1 MPLIHFVRL
10 TAHIVAGASDWP
22 ITDAGITFLFD
33 RRVRCLSETL
43 HPIPDL
49 NGYAHNDMNTH
60 SLGWKGCVL
69 AYHLISSY
77 ITHNDGEYAKDYNRT
92 FARYLR
98 DLVADKTLAAKRAAR
113 VAETMICSPSV
124 CPVGT
129 TQSELAQDT
138 AHPTANKAEFM
149 KCMREV
155 PQSLSISSPSRRLLS
170 EAHERAGQVLSGT
183 VAGLRAQMRA
193 KQRFSWEAESPHL
206 REVRSQ
212 RKLLASERRAKE
224 SEKEEERRE
233 IRDHEPHVAGTEA
246 RSCRR
251 SAHGEGTRTRCS
263 TPKENVE
270 SERTRSQ
277 RRGPWDDVVKAANMV
292 AEIVTCFDKNNPA
305 EVGSCFFTFVGEG
318 IRALGQ
324 QTAQGIRYAFDRAK
338 AYIDGRAL
346 AMLESYRRQV
356 LNILRDI
363 ITTVVGAFGISQS
376 QAEKARCEICNNKG
390 ILAISLGDFSL
401 SSCSIF
407 MEEAKKCPDG
417 TQVFAKLFSPEFI
430 SKVVN
435 AVLDVIALIPALLT
449 SVLKFMSQ
457 VLNSSLLGPL
467 VQLSGDLAFVV
478 QFFITSDHLME
489 TFSDLVQVFD
499 DFEKNLKSGFGNK
512 GASFNRAPYAEQTA
526 QNMTGEQL
534 PGCTSGRDAD
544 GKPVGKAAVGK
555 NDCSSTNA
563 LECGCDVPPPPC
575 TPSPDG
581 RGVSGA
587 GCPFVAVDNGGAGK
601 QATGCPADGLTP
613 RVTNADTGDFVTA
626 TANMTSSKKAQCT
639 RRIRIPLSK
648 NQSRVNAIADAMGLP
663 AVPKPFGKTN
673 GTQSNGRRLLRADG
687 VWRRTFPSSAQRSGA
702 FAAWGELSRDWAQVQ
717 AGGQRILQGAG
728 RLSGVRWAR
737 RVAARTLLAADDDPD
752 GCRASDDDP
761 FRCCNAQTYK
771 SPYECCRGL
780 TLCLTP
786 LTSDRA
792 QNLNWT
798 KAQEWMRGDWKKCP
812 GLRQPGEVFT
822 YTFRRPLHGW
832 DFLRAHNDTS
842 APATT
847 RVTSGMLQWLRFPG
861 DRIPDNELLCF
872 LFNFG
877 SLSPWWFSLFILALL
892 SPHWVPYTIELLR
905 LVMKC
910 IMPDPNYAGVV

>member
-1 MPLIHFVRL
+1 
-10 TAHIVAGASDWP
+10 
-22 ITDAGITFLFD
+22 
-33 RRVRCLSETL
+33 
-43 HPIPDL
+43 
-49 NGYAHNDMNTH
+49 
-60 SLGWKGCVL
+60 
-69 AYHLISSY
+69 
-77 ITHNDGEYAKDYNRT
+77 
-92 FARYLR
+92 
-98 DLVADKTLAAKRAAR
+98 
-113 VAETMICSPSV
+113 
-124 CPVGT
+124 
-129 TQSELAQDT
+129 
-138 AHPTANKAEFM
+138 
-149 KCMREV
+149 MREV
-155 PQSLSISSPSRRLLS
+155 PQSLNSSSPSRRLLA

-183 VAGLRAQMRA
+183 VAALRAQMRA

-263 TPKENVE
+263 TPKENAE
-270 SERTRSQ
+270 SDRTRSQ
-277 RRGPWDDVVKAANMV
+277 RRFGWGDIEKAANMV
-292 AEIVTCFDKNNPA
+292 GEIVGCFDKNNAA
-305 EVGSCFFTFVGEG
+305 EVGSCFFNFVGEG
-318 IRALGQ
+318 IKALGQ

-363 ITTVVGAFGISQS
+363 IKTVVGAFGISQS

-417 TQVFAKLFSPEFI
+417 TKVFAKLFSPEFI

-449 SVLKFMSQ
+449 SVLKFMEQ
-457 VLNSSLLGPL
+457 VLDSSLLKPL
-467 VQLSGDLAFVV
+467 LQLSGDLAFVV

-512 GASFNRAPYAEQTA
+512 GASFNRAPYAEQTP
-526 QNMTGEQL
+526 QTMTGEQL

-555 NDCSSTNA
+555 NDCSSANA

-587 GCPFVAVDNGGAGK
+587 GCPFKPVANGGAGK
-601 QATGCPADGLTP
+601 EATGCPADGLTP

-626 TANMTSSKKAQCT
+626 TANMTSSKQANCT

-673 GTQSNGRRLLRADG
+673 GRRLLQAERA
-687 VWRRTFPSSAQRSGA
+687 WRRSVPSSAARSGA

-717 AGGQRILQGAG
+717 AGGNRILRGAG
-728 RLSGVRWAR
+728 RLSGVQWAR
-737 RVAARTLLAADDDPD
+737 RVAART
-752 GCRASDDDP
+752 
-761 FRCCNAQTYK
+761 
-771 SPYECCRGL
+771 
-780 TLCLTP
+780 
-786 LTSDRA
+786 
-792 QNLNWT
+792 
-798 KAQEWMRGDWKKCP
+798 
-812 GLRQPGEVFT
+812 
-822 YTFRRPLHGW
+822 
-832 DFLRAHNDTS
+832 
-842 APATT
+842 
-847 RVTSGMLQWLRFPG
+847 
-861 DRIPDNELLCF
+861 
-872 LFNFG
+872 
-877 SLSPWWFSLFILALL
+877 
-892 SPHWVPYTIELLR
+892 
-905 LVMKC
+905 
-910 IMPDPNYAGVV
+910 